1 MPGNQDPA
9 TPWPSP
15 YVLARRHRGPN
26 RFIAPGLGRNCL
38 AASTSAHHG
47 EGSRHARSPEQRST
61 GRTPNGELAPRRI
74 RRLGVDFHRR
84 GEILDEQLD
93 VWRQVWTTSPVAFHG
108 RHYDF
113 EDVWVEP
120 KATRPGGP
128 VLWFGGST
136 VHDAVA
142 RRLAKYGSG
151 FNPLGRPSD
160 QELRALD
167 DALAAE
173 GRSRAEIEM
182 VGGIRGRFVDANS
195 VASLD
200 EALEGVREQLANGYS
215 SICFRPSMFTDDR
228 DGVKNVC
235 ERVVGF
241 LSGNARY
248 LTRVV

>member
-1 MPGNQDPA
+1 
-9 TPWPSP
+9 
-15 YVLARRHRGPN
+15 
-26 RFIAPGLGRNCL
+26 
-38 AASTSAHHG
+38 
-47 EGSRHARSPEQRST
+47 
-61 GRTPNGELAPRRI
+61 
-74 RRLGVDFHRR
+74 VDFHRR

-167 DALAAE
+167 DALARRGAE
-173 GRSRAEIEM
+173 PRRDRDGR
-182 VGGIRGRFVDANS
+182 GIRGRFVDANS

-200 EALEGVREQLANGYS
+200 EH
-215 SICFRPSMFTDDR
+215 
-228 DGVKNVC
+228 
-235 ERVVGF
+235 
-241 LSGNARY
+241 
-248 LTRVV
+248 